1 MNRWRQV
8 SRLTVVLGLPW
19 FALPWLLGCS
29 PQLAAP
35 VSNGATQLPFD
46 RVSDTRGISPTAAFA
61 SEAVPVG
68 TEISVR
74 LRFPLSS
81 ADSRVGD
88 SFQAML
94 DEPLFVA
101 GKILAPPGAPVAGK
115 VVATKA
121 SGGLHDPGYLRLT
134 LASIALNGKIIPLR
148 TSSIFTKGGSYQK
161 CPPATAPGSERNGKS
176 SAAGAA
182 ADSATSSVTSRDPNC
197 GDVRFSTGHR
207 FTFHLAQP
215 LLLQD

>member
-1 MNRWRQV
+1 MKRWRQV
-8 SRLTVVLGLPW
+8 GRLSVVLGLSW
-19 FALPWLLGCS
+19 FTLSWLVGCS

-35 VSNGATQLPFD
+35 VSNGATNQGHLPFN
-46 RVSDTRGISPTAAFA
+46 RVSDISGISPTAAFA

-68 TEISVR
+68 TGISIR
-74 LRFPLSS
+74 LRFALSS

-88 SFQAML
+88 SFQAIL
-94 DEPLFVA
+94 DEPLFAA
-101 GKILAPPGAPVAGK
+101 GKILAPPGAPVAGR
-115 VVATKA
+115 VVTTKA

-148 TSSIFTKGGSYQK
+148 TSSIFTKG
-161 CPPATAPGSERNGKS
+161 AT
-176 SAAGAA
+176 
-182 ADSATSSVTSRDPNC
+182 TSVTSRDPNRD
-197 GDVRFSTGHR
+197 DVRFSTGHR

>member
-1 MNRWRQV
+1 V
-8 SRLTVVLGLPW
+8 
-19 FALPWLLGCS
+19 GCS
-29 PQLAAP
+29 QQLAAP

-68 TEISVR
+68 AEISIR

-81 ADSRVGD
+81 GDSQLGD
-88 SFQAML
+88 SFQSTL

-101 GKILAPPGAPVAGK
+101 GKILAPPGAPVTVR

-148 TSSIFTKGGSYQK
+148 TSSIFTKGGSYEQRA
-161 CPPATAPGSERNGKS
+161 PAAAPASEANSKT

-182 ADSATSSVTSRDPNC
+182 THSATSSVTSRDPNRD
-197 GDVRFSTGHR
+197 DVRFSTGHR